1 MSLSAEQEMQH
12 LGETCG
18 CADHDHDLIHEL
30 SRRLDMLWRYD
41 QYLSNADWREE
52 IRQFWNE
59 MKSQEQ
65 ENIRRLKRLLA
76 EEIQNGC
83 F

>member
-1 MSLSAEQEMQH
+1 MTLAAEKEMEH

-30 SRRLDMLWRYD
+30 SRRLDCLWRYD
-41 QYLSNADWREE
+41 QYIANADWRENLKN
-52 IRQFWNE
+52 FWTE
-59 MKSQEQ
+59 MKAQ
-65 ENIRRLKRLLA
+65 
-76 EEIQNGC
+76 EIQNVNRLKELLGQEIRNGC